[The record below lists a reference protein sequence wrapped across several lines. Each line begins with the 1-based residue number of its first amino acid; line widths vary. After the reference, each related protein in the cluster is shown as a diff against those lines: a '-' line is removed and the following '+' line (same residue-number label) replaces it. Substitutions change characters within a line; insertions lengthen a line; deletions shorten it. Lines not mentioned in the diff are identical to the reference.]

1 MNNLSINSRII
12 PKIYFKYVIS
22 NKTDNLYTLLNQSK
36 KRNIIL
42 YKIFIKDMLISKLN
56 RDIVKI
62 IKKYYLDNAC
72 VFKDSKEIKN
82 KVIICQITTEKQIQN
97 IYKYNF
103 TKYIYTV
110 FNLVNKNEHYLK
122 HIINPNCETY
132 IQKYYKRYHTTEYSI
147 LLRCKIQIDRI
158 NKYGQ
163 FLHQIFRLKK
173 GLFNNISYNIINLI
187 FTNMIKL
194 EPNLGFI
201 YINCIK
207 SNKLYNYIYNIES
220 TIYKDELSYIYRD
233 CENEDNIL
241 ENDLGF

>member
-12 PKIYFKYVIS
+12 PKIYFKHVIS

-122 HIINPNCETY
+122 HRHSDSYSVILILHPVFKTSFLIS
-132 IQKYYKRYHTTEYSI
+132 IQYS
-147 LLRCKIQIDRI
+147 
-158 NKYGQ
+158 
-163 FLHQIFRLKK
+163 LHF
-173 GLFNNISYNIINLI
+173 IS
-187 FTNMIKL
+187 
-194 EPNLGFI
+194 
-201 YINCIK
+201 
-207 SNKLYNYIYNIES
+207 
-220 TIYKDELSYIYRD
+220 
-233 CENEDNIL
+233 
-241 ENDLGF
+241 